1 LLIDN
6 YLPNYDVTARYGI
19 DVHAPLPRVYE
30 TARSLDLRG
39 SRIIRLLF
47 RLRGLPEANLT
58 LEGMA
63 QWGFILLADEP
74 EREIVHGLIGRFWV
88 RSPQIRPVPAGDFV
102 RIQPPGMA
110 KAVMNLA
117 FSPLEDGTVRVT
129 TETRISCP
137 DESSRRSF
145 RRYWRLIG
153 PFSGLIRK
161 EWLRLI
167 KKQTELFPSSQIT

>member
-1 LLIDN
+1 LLIDT
-6 YLPNYDVTARYGI
+6 YLPHYNVQALYGI
-19 DVHAPLPRVYE
+19 DIHAPLPRVYAA
-30 TARSLDLRG
+30 ARSLDLRG
-39 SRIIRLLF
+39 SWIIRLLF

-58 LEGMA
+58 LEGMV

-88 RSPQIRPVPAGDFV
+88 RSPQILTVPAEAFANFK
-102 RIQPPGMA
+102 RPGLA

-117 FSPLEDGTVRVT
+117 FFSGEKGTVRLT
-129 TETRISCP
+129 TETRVSCP

-167 KKQTELFPSSQIT
+167 RKQAELLSTSRVT